1 MKQASEANTLLFHIL
16 GANFVKYVSYSV
28 QNTIIVYNEK
38 HMPSRSPSITETQK
52 KVLRELGERLRDH
65 RKKLGISAIATSEAA
80 GMSRIT
86 LYRIER
92 GEASVAM
99 GAYISVIFALGL
111 TLELADPRNKKRQQ
125 DSRPPKIPKKI
136 RIANYPQ
143 LKRLAWQLKGTK
155 ELSAKEAL
163 DLYERNWRHVDVNAM
178 DSREQ
183 KLIETLLAA
192 FGRERLLV

>member
-1 MKQASEANTLLFHIL
+1 
-16 GANFVKYVSYSV
+16 
-28 QNTIIVYNEK
+28 
-38 HMPSRSPSITETQK
+38 MPSRSPSITETQK
-52 KVLRELGERLRDH
+52 KALRELGEQLRDH
-65 RKKLGISAIATSEAA
+65 RKKLGISAIATSEAT

-111 TLELADPRNKKRQQ
+111 TLELADPRNKKRRQ
-125 DSRPPKIPKKI
+125 DSHPPKIPKKI